1 MNKFSWYDAKSI
13 EDAVQQANST
23 VAEAVY
29 DSNGKAS
36 VFKSGGVDVWDLLK
50 EGLLAPERIIN
61 LRNIPGLDTIKFDA
75 KAGLTIGANV
85 LLADIES
92 NSEVAQHFGAL
103 QSAVAHAATPQLRNM
118 STMAGNLAQ
127 RTRCW
132 YFRSIDHS
140 CLRKGGSQ
148 CFARDRDGGENENH
162 AILNNG
168 SCVSLHSSSIATA
181 LLAYHATVIYVDA
194 KGKEMELPIE
204 DFFVSPAADVATE
217 NILKPGDLIT
227 QIRVPAPASNTKS
240 YYIKQGARESYDWS
254 LADVAVVATM
264 SGDRCVAI
272 SIALGAAAP
281 TPIRSYKAEK
291 LLAGKQINAESAKLA
306 AEAAMEGARPL
317 TLNGY
322 KIPLFE
328 SIIKSAL
335 LEIA

>member
-1 MNKFSWYDAKSI
+1 MKKFSWYDAKSI
-13 EDAVQQANST
+13 EDAVQQATST

-29 DSNGKAS
+29 DTEGKAS
-36 VFKSGGVDVWDLLK
+36 VFKSGGIDVWDLVK
-50 EGLLAPERIIN
+50 EGLLSPERIIN
-61 LRNIPGLDTIKFDA
+61 VRNIPGLDKIQFDA

-85 LLADIES
+85 ILADIEAD
-92 NSEVAQHFGAL
+92 SEVAEHFGAL

-118 STMAGNLAQ
+118 STIAGNLAQ

-132 YFRSIDHS
+132 YFRSIDHP

-148 CFARDRDGGENENH
+148 CFARDRKGGENENH

-181 LLAYHATVIYVDA
+181 LLAYHATVIYSDA
-194 KGKEMELPIE
+194 KGKEVEVPIE

-227 QIRVPAPASNTKS
+227 EIRVPAPESNTKS

-254 LADVAVVATM
+254 LADVAVVAKM
-264 SGDRCVAI
+264 SGDRCEEV

-281 TPIRSYKAEK
+281 TPIRAYRAEK
-291 LLAGKQINAESAKLA
+291 ALTGKQIDASSAQLA
-306 AEAAMEGARPL
+306 AETAMEGARPL
-317 TLNGY
+317 SLNGY
-322 KIPLFE
+322 KVPLFE
-328 SIIKSAL
+328 SIIKTAL